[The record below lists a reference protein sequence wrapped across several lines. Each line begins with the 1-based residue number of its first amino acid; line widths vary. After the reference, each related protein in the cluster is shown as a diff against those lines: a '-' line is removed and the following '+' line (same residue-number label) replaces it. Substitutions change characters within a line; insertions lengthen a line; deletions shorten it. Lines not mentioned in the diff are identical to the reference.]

1 MPKVYFHAD
10 AEFTIQLSDSGAQE
24 FVEKFDANMRS
35 LALTLRYVPPPYDVP
50 VAFSLYHENL
60 VSGEFTARKLKQNS
74 VLICMRGIF
83 FIEPK
88 STYVDMALE
97 ANVLWVVEVD
107 EAKRGIKIVEYK
119 DYYGT
124 THTKKCLDVIVSKSL
139 KELRK
144 ANEKPA
150 ASR

>member
-1 MPKVYFHAD
+1 
-10 AEFTIQLSDSGAQE
+10 
-24 FVEKFDANMRS
+24 
-35 LALTLRYVPPPYDVP
+35 
-50 VAFSLYHENL
+50 
-60 VSGEFTARKLKQNS
+60 
-74 VLICMRGIF
+74 MRGIF
-83 FIEPK
+83 VIEPK

-124 THTKKCLDVIVSKSL
+124 THTKKCLDGIVSKSL